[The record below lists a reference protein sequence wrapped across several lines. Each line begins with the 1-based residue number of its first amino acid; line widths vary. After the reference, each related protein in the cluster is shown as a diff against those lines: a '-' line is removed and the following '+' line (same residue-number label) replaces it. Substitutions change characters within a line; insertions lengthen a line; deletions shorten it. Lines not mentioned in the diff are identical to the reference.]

1 MRRYL
6 VVANQTL
13 GTEMLQQEL
22 LLRAETGAS
31 AFYFLVPHA
40 ARSQHVPVWPR
51 GTASPDDPHRAA
63 WQRLRGVLAEL
74 RATGAVAA
82 GEVTEDDPVHAT
94 RHRMQL
100 KHYDEII
107 VSTLPTKLSQWL
119 RMDLPSRLQRAV
131 PITVVTVTA
140 KDDG

>member
-13 GTEMLQQEL
+13 GTEILQQEL
-22 LLRAETGAS
+22 LLRAETDAS
-31 AFYFLVPHA
+31 AFYFLVPRA
-40 ARSQHVPVWPR
+40 GRALQVPPWPAGR
-51 GTASPDDPHRAA
+51 ADGDDPHKAA

-100 KHYDEII
+100 KRYDEII

-131 PITVVTVTA
+131 SIPVVTVTA
-140 KDDG
+140 KDED